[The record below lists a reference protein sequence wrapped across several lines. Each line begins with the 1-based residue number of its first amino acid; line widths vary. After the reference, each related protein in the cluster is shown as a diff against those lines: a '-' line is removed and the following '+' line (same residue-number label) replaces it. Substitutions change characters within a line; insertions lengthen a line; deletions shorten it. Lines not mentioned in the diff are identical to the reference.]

1 MMEVTN
7 TLYALKAKDGFA
19 DSTAWQFALESLVA
33 MVAPFA
39 PHIADELWHD
49 LGHTTSVQRGSWP
62 VLDEQYL
69 AKDTVTLAV
78 QVNGKLRGTVEV
90 AANADEPTSV
100 ETAKRDEKVAGYLE
114 DKEII
119 KTIYV
124 PKKLISFV
132 VK

>member
-1 MMEVTN
+1 VTN

-19 DSTAWQFALESLVA
+19 DHDAWQTALDSLVA

-39 PHIADELWHD
+39 PHIADELWQQ
-49 LGHTTSVQRGSWP
+49 LGHDTTVQRDSWP
-62 VLDEQYL
+62 LLDEKYL
-69 AKDTVTLAV
+69 VQDTVTLAV
-78 QVNGKLRGTVEV
+78 QVNGKLRGTVDV
-90 AANADEPTSV
+90 AADADESTSV
-100 ETAKRDEKVAGYLE
+100 ETAKQSEKVAAYLE
-114 DKEII
+114 GKTIV